1 MHKKTVTL
9 LMAGA
14 VGLPAAGLAFAT
26 PPSGLTSELLAR
38 GAGGELRIHDDN
50 LRLRTKRPTDVA
62 LVRATLQANGS
73 TGWHEHPN
81 DSLVVVKSGAIT
93 MYEPG
98 RRGKCKI
105 GVFGPGSVFVHP
117 EGEHNFVNETT
128 ASPSSTSSTWCRRA
142 SLRCS
147 RTSRPPPRS
156 AHDR

>member
-128 ASPSSTSSTWCRRA
+128 GVAELYVVYMVPTGVAPLLTDVPTAPSE
-142 SLRCS
+142 CS
-147 RTSRPPPRS
+147 
-156 AHDR
+156 